1 MATATNNRAAAA
13 NRNHNSITPSNMRLP
28 DLTSLLFQSTTI
40 TDDLALTKGI
50 VPRKVINLTEQPQQI
65 DAWADA
71 SKGRM
76 KESVASRF
84 PERDRV
90 PGSPRFYSHRIS
102 EPIVYPLATS
112 AGPDLFR

>member
-50 VPRKVINLTEQPQQI
+50 VPRKVINLTEQPPQI
-65 DAWADA
+65 DAIG
-71 SKGRM
+71 GREQRQDCM
-76 KESVASRF
+76 QL
-84 PERDRV
+84 ERKRGQQV
-90 PGSPRFYSHRIS
+90 S
-102 EPIVYPLATS
+102 
-112 AGPDLFR
+112 